1 MLPHR
6 RGERPLKARTF
17 IDEEVKPRLR
27 GVSHLWA
34 SVVALGVGIVLVA
47 LAPNKTARVAGTIYS
62 VSLVA
67 MFGASAL
74 YHRTN
79 WGPAVSQWLRRLD
92 HAAIFVFIAGSYTPF
107 CLLALP
113 SGNAL
118 LTLAWVV
125 AGLGIL
131 QTLAWVTAPRAL
143 RASLYLAM
151 GWMVV
156 PWITAL
162 GRAIGWSGVAFVA
175 AGGMCFTV
183 GAVIYALRRP
193 DPAPLV
199 FGYHEVF
206 HALVIAGCAL
216 QFVPVLWLVV
226 AA

>member
-1 MLPHR
+1 MN
-6 RGERPLKARTF
+6 ARDF
-17 IDEEVKPRLR
+17 IDDEVKPRLR

-34 SVVALGVGIVLVA
+34 SVVAVIVGVVMVA
-47 LAPNKTARVAGTIYS
+47 LAPNKTARAAGTIYS
-62 VSLVA
+62 ISLAA

-74 YHRTN
+74 YHRSN
-79 WGPAVSQWLRRLD
+79 WGPAMSQWLRRLD

-113 SGNAL
+113 SDNTL

-125 AGLGIL
+125 AGLGIV
-131 QTLAWVTAPRAL
+131 QTLAWVHAPRAL
-143 RASLYLAM
+143 RASIYLAM

-156 PWITAL
+156 PWVSAL
-162 GRAIGWSGVAFVA
+162 GHAIGASGVAFVA
-175 AGGMCFTV
+175 AGGLCFTV
-183 GAVIYALRRP
+183 GAVVYAVRRP

-216 QFVPVLWLVV
+216 QFVPVMWLV
-226 AA
+226 ASA